1 MAIAGFVCSFVCG
14 VLGLVFSVIGRNEC
28 KRSGGTITG
37 EGLALAGIILSIV
50 FMVIQVIGVLAAIA
64 IPSFMDY
71 MQKSKRTEAT
81 LQLKNIA
88 TRAKSYLIENGKF
101 PVGSAPL
108 TPDAPCCAG
117 PNAKCHS
124 TPNDWSTPAWQ
135 ALDFQINE
143 PHLYQY
149 SYSSDGTTFEALAV
163 GDLDCDTVMV
173 TYTLNIDSGGQS
185 MISGPSNPD

>member
-1 MAIAGFVCSFVCG
+1 
-14 VLGLVFSVIGRNEC
+14 
-28 KRSGGTITG
+28 
-37 EGLALAGIILSIV
+37 
-50 FMVIQVIGVLAAIA
+50 GVLAAIA

-81 LQLKNIA
+81 LQLKSIA
-88 TRAKSYLIENGKF
+88 TRAKSYLIENGRF

-117 PNAKCHS
+117 PHAKCNS
-124 TPNDWSTPAWQ
+124 TPNDWSTPAWR
-135 ALDFQINE
+135 ALDLRLDE

-149 SYSSDGTTFEALAV
+149 SYSSDGNTFEALAV